1 MCDMTINIYGG
12 NNQILPNATEAVQN
26 LYVYDHANK
35 LQVVQT
41 TSDALFCLGRKRVA
55 GSLNKLQ
62 VVQTTSDALSSEAEK
77 LSRYIDKDHIPAH
90 FNKIHSCNNATDL
103 AQVVVSLLDQEPKLT
118 EETIVKESF
127 IQCLLPFAINI
138 TTGRSVNNIRAR
150 INDALEA
157 RHRSRP

>member
-12 NNQILPNATEAVQN
+12 NNQILPNATEAVQTSMSMIMPTN
-26 LYVYDHANK
+26 CRSSRLPATLFLPRQK
-35 LQVVQT
+35 SSLATSTRT
-41 TSDALFCLGRKRVA
+41 TSRSISTRFARA
-55 GSLNKLQ
+55 
-62 VVQTTSDALSSEAEK
+62 TTPPIWPRSS
-77 LSRYIDKDHIPAH
+77 SP
-90 FNKIHSCNNATDL
+90 
-103 AQVVVSLLDQEPKLT
+103 LLDQESKLT

-138 TTGRSVNNIRAR
+138 TAGRSVNNIRAR

>member
-1 MCDMTINIYGG
+1 MCEMTINIYGG

-41 TSDALFCLGRKRVA
+41 TSDAL
-55 GSLNKLQ
+55 
-62 VVQTTSDALSSEAEK
+62 SSEAEK
-77 LSRYIDKDHIPAH
+77 LSRYIDKDHIPEH
-90 FNKIHSCNNATDL
+90 LNKIRACNNATDL

-150 INDALEA
+150 INDALET

>member
-1 MCDMTINIYGG
+1 MCDLTINIYGG

-35 LQVVQT
+35 LQ
-41 TSDALFCLGRKRVA
+41 
-55 GSLNKLQ
+55 
-62 VVQTTSDALSSEAEK
+62 DALSSEAEK
-77 LSRYIDKDHIPAH
+77 LSRYIDKDHISEH
-90 FNKIHSCNNATDL
+90 LNKIRACDNATDL

>member
-12 NNQILPNATEAVQN
+12 NNRFCPTPPRQYKTSMSMIMPTSCRSSGLPATRFLPRQ
-26 LYVYDHANK
+26 K
-35 LQVVQT
+35 
-41 TSDALFCLGRKRVA
+41 
-55 GSLNKLQ
+55 
-62 VVQTTSDALSSEAEK
+62 K
-77 LSRYIDKDHIPAH
+77 LSRYIDKDHIPEH
-90 FNKIHSCNNATDL
+90 LNKIRACNNATDL
-103 AQVVVSLLDQEPKLT
+103 GQVVVSLLDQEPKLT

>member
-41 TSDALFCLGRKRVA
+41 TSDAL
-55 GSLNKLQ
+55 
-62 VVQTTSDALSSEAEK
+62 SSEAEM
-77 LSRYIDKDHIPAH
+77 LSRYIDKDHIPEH
-90 FNKIHSCNNATDL
+90 LNKIRACNNATDL
-103 AQVVVSLLDQEPKLT
+103 AQVVVSLLDQESKLT

-127 IQCLLPFAINI
+127 IQRLLPFAINI

>member
-1 MCDMTINIYGG
+1 MTLYRVSIIQTNIQPFMCDMTINIYGG
-12 NNQILPNATEAVQN
+12 NNQILSNATEAVQN
-26 LYVYDHANK
+26 LYVYDHA
-35 LQVVQT
+35 
-41 TSDALFCLGRKRVA
+41 
-55 GSLNKLQ
+55 NKLQ

-90 FNKIHSCNNATDL
+90 LNKIRACNNATDL

>member
-1 MCDMTINIYGG
+1 MCDLTINIYGG
-12 NNQILPNATEAVQN
+12 NNQILPNAT
-26 LYVYDHANK
+26 
-35 LQVVQT
+35 
-41 TSDALFCLGRKRVA
+41 
-55 GSLNKLQ
+55 
-62 VVQTTSDALSSEAEK
+62 
-77 LSRYIDKDHIPAH
+77 
-90 FNKIHSCNNATDL
+90 DL
-103 AQVVVSLLDQEPKLT
+103 AQVVVSLLDQESKLT